1 MLTNPPPPPHTHTHT
16 LLPKSAVIYTNIL
29 PNSRRATQC
38 TSALASTT
46 RSPPIN
52 DIRENVLQ
60 ISHSTSA
67 GVNNSIAPDQ
77 RYTRKTSSRILR
89 TRLLLSGFLT
99 IHSLAAVASDAE
111 FLATVCNRNKS
122 SIRRTDA
129 QLDLLKDHLNG
140 SQLVRFTNQF
150 YILTVLPDSCRITW
164 GLPVLGPRGMS
175 TPHPPSPQ
183 ISRNTHKTSSRILA
197 GLHSAHQHWH
207 QQLDRPRSAI
217 YTKRPPDLS

>member
-1 MLTNPPPPPHTHTHT
+1 MDDQFLKHLDGLGPQMFGLVVH
-16 LLPKSAVIYTNIL
+16 LQEAVRERQRMRLFTTYWEVEE
-29 PNSRRATQC
+29 NSRRG
-38 TSALASTT
+38 ALLQFLYKDAERDFSVTERET
-46 RSPPIN
+46 R
-52 DIRENVLQ
+52 V
-60 ISHSTSA
+60 
-67 GVNNSIAPDQ
+67 
-77 RYTRKTSSRILR
+77 
-89 TRLLLSGFLT
+89 LLSRFLT
-99 IHSLAAVASDAE
+99 IHPPAAVTSDAE

-207 QQLDRPRSAI
+207 QQLDRPQSAI